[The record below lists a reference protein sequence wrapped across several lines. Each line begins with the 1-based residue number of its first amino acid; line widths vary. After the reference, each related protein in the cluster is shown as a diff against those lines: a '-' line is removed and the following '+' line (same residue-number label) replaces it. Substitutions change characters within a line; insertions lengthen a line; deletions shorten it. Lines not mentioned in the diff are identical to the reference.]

1 MDDPLEDPL
10 LLPLL
15 LLPAPD
21 VAGCL
26 LPDASDFFSEPP
38 VDLSDEEASAVF
50 FSLDSDPPSL
60 FVPLAPTL
68 AFLSARLSVR

>member
-1 MDDPLEDPL
+1 MTRWRIRCCCRV
-10 LLPLL
+10 L

-26 LPDASDFFSEPP
+26 PPDASDFFSEPP

>member
-1 MDDPLEDPL
+1 MTRWRIRCCCRLCCCCRRR
-10 LLPLL
+10 
-15 LLPAPD
+15 D

-26 LPDASDFFSEPP
+26 PPDASDFFSEPP